1 MFNDPTIISRNWFRG
16 CDIAAAFLV
25 AVVERRRVD
34 TLFWYDELL
43 ESYNSCAILDLL
55 RYAWLLCGPACLP
68 PLDFLTDLR
77 LVLDILL
84 ERPRL
89 PLFNIILLV
98 DGSIPGSLNGSSS
111 GKKGIEG
118 YTSIKNGAY
127 PSSGS
132 KNQIEG
138 YYERAISNKNALAA
152 CWAALR
158 MPFGEIEPY
167 NQIFKPYEYICM
179 KILLGCAVGD
189 QGEVQ
194 VSHKGMEEQS
204 IPERGREWIKKC
216 PILPPQIQYFVDT
229 SKCKEVFNPLDLCT
243 NEQIY
248 NSHYWRSYM
257 IEMGMEDVWESDE
270 TMEDFTE
277 HAFPDDI
284 PDEWSH
290 EDRNK
295 LRLLGCEVGAPWYE
309 WFHKWIPMQ
318 YYKKLVD
325 LLSEKDNSII
335 NLIDNIDYNN
345 LQVTDADKK
354 KMAPI
359 VIKKFVE

>member
-16 CDIAAAFLV
+16 CDIASAFLV

-34 TLFWYDELL
+34 ALFWYDELL
-43 ESYNSCAILDLL
+43 ESYDSCAILDLL

-98 DGSIPGSLNGSSS
+98 DGSIPGSLTGSSS
-111 GKKGIEG
+111 GKKGI
-118 YTSIKNGAY
+118 NA
-127 PSSGS
+127 
-132 KNQIEG
+132 
-138 YYERAISNKNALAA
+138 YYERAIANKNALAA
-152 CWAALR
+152 CWAAIR
-158 MPFGEIEPY
+158 MPFGELEPY
-167 NQIFKPYEYICM
+167 NQIFKPHEYMCM
-179 KILLGCAVGD
+179 KILLECAIGSK
-189 QGEVQ
+189 GEVQ
-194 VSHKGMEEQS
+194 VSHKVMEDPS

-216 PILPPQIQYFVDT
+216 PPLPQQIQYFVDT
-229 SKCKEVFNPLDLCT
+229 SKCKEVFNPLDMCT
-243 NEQIY
+243 NEHIY

-257 IEMGMEDVWESDE
+257 DEMEMEDVWESDE
-270 TMEDFTE
+270 SMEDFME

-284 PDEWSH
+284 PDEWSR

-295 LRLLGCEVGAPWYE
+295 LRLLGCEVVAPWYE
-309 WFHKWIPMQ
+309 WLHKWIPMQ
-318 YYKKLVD
+318 YYKKIVD
-325 LLSEKDNSII
+325 VLGERDNII

-359 VIKKFVE
+359 VIKKFIEE